1 MHLYDAENFYCLQ
14 NVIINE
20 LKKINWNFE

>member
-1 MHLYDAENFYCLQ
+1 MHLYDAENFYRLQ
-14 NVIINE
+14 NAIINE